1 MRVPGRRL
9 TLPSPLDLWAFV
21 QGLTLDGV
29 FVVGLSVIAVGIQ
42 TEVETALL
50 IECGCQYGQG
60 ELRAR
65 PGQAPS
71 PEPNADPAIVD
82 LRDSRRT

>member
-1 MRVPGRRL
+1 MQAEVHPPGCDMVAAL
-9 TLPSPLDLWAFV
+9 VQVGSTL
-21 QGLTLDGV
+21 
-29 FVVGLSVIAVGIQ
+29 GLSVIAVGIQ
-42 TEVETALL
+42 TAVETALL